1 MTVNDNVKGQPGEPG
16 GEQDVT
22 LYASKSPVKQQ
33 KFATKV
39 THEELQSMR
48 NVVTDLIDCRM
59 ALAEVLEH
67 ARRAQINPEYAK
79 DNCVCIEKLAVD
91 CLVRTGQGG
100 KRDE

>member
-1 MTVNDNVKGQPGEPG
+1 MTVNDKRDEGE
-16 GEQDVT
+16 DTTV
-22 LYASKSPVKQQ
+22 YASPPVPVK